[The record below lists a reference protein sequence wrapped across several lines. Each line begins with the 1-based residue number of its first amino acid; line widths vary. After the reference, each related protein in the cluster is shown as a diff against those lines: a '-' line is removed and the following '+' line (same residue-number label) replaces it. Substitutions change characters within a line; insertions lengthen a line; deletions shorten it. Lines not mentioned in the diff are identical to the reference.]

1 MKNYVINYSH
11 RNNPLDFIDEAF
23 DSFFRPAFYDE
34 KFDAMKTDIAAIRT
48 GKAST
53 ALVEG
58 LMVEYYGTNT
68 RLRDIAGLSTPDAR
82 TVAIQPW
89 DQSAVQAI
97 EKAII
102 NSNIGISPVSD
113 GKIVRLPIPPLSED
127 RRAALAK
134 QVKAR
139 SEEARVA
146 VRNARR
152 DANEAAKKAQ
162 KASEITEDELKN
174 LLEKI
179 QKMTDSY
186 IANIDKLA
194 EEKEKELM
202 KV

>member
-1 MKNYVINYSH
+1 MAIEEL
-11 RNNPLDFIDEAF
+11 LDNMEESMMNA
-23 DSFFRPAFYDE
+23 E
-34 KFDAMKTDIAAIRT
+34 DAMKTDIAAIRT

-82 TVAIQPW
+82 TVAILPW

>member
-1 MKNYVINYSH
+1 MAIEEL
-11 RNNPLDFIDEAF
+11 LDNMEESMMNA
-23 DSFFRPAFYDE
+23 E
-34 KFDAMKTDIAAIRT
+34 DAMKTDIAAIRT

-139 SEEARVA
+139 SEEARAA

>member
-1 MKNYVINYSH
+1 MAVADL
-11 RNNPLDFIDEAF
+11 LDNMEESMMNA
-23 DSFFRPAFYDE
+23 E
-34 KFDAMKTDIAAIRT
+34 DAMKADIAAIRT

-53 ALVEG
+53 ALVEN

-89 DQSAVQAI
+89 DQSAVSAI

-102 NSNIGISPVSD
+102 NSNIGISQVSD
-113 GKIVRLPIPPLSED
+113 GKIVRLPIPPLNEE
-127 RRAALAK
+127 RRASLAK
-134 QVKAR
+134 QVKTR

-146 VRNARR
+146 IRNARG
-152 DANEAAKKAQ
+152 DAKDAAKKAQ

-174 LLEKI
+174 FLDKV
-179 QKMTDSY
+179 QKMTDTY
-186 IANIDKLA
+186 IASVDKIA

>member
-1 MKNYVINYSH
+1 MAIEEL
-11 RNNPLDFIDEAF
+11 LDNMEESMMNA
-23 DSFFRPAFYDE
+23 E
-34 KFDAMKTDIAAIRT
+34 DAMKTDIAAIRT

-194 EEKEKELM
+194 EEKDKELM

>member
-1 MKNYVINYSH
+1 MTDEILLLVDETLENMGKAEEAMKN
-11 RNNPLDFIDEAF
+11 DF
-23 DSFFRPAFYDE
+23 S
-34 KFDAMKTDIAAIRT
+34 AIRT

>member
-1 MKNYVINYSH
+1 MAIEEL
-11 RNNPLDFIDEAF
+11 LDNMEESMMNA
-23 DSFFRPAFYDE
+23 E
-34 KFDAMKTDIAAIRT
+34 DAMKTDIAAIRT

-202 KV
+202 KI

>member
-1 MKNYVINYSH
+1 MAIEEL
-11 RNNPLDFIDEAF
+11 LDNMEESMMNA
-23 DSFFRPAFYDE
+23 E
-34 KFDAMKTDIAAIRT
+34 DAMKTDIAAIRT

-58 LMVEYYGTNT
+58 LMVEYYGSNT

-202 KV
+202 KI

>member
-1 MKNYVINYSH
+1 MAIEEL
-11 RNNPLDFIDEAF
+11 LDNMEESMMNA
-23 DSFFRPAFYDE
+23 E
-34 KFDAMKTDIAAIRT
+34 DAMKTDIAAIRT

-82 TVAIQPW
+82 IVAIQPW

>member
-1 MKNYVINYSH
+1 MAIEEL
-11 RNNPLDFIDEAF
+11 LDNMEESMMNA
-23 DSFFRPAFYDE
+23 E
-34 KFDAMKTDIAAIRT
+34 DAMKTDIAAIRT

-139 SEEARVA
+139 SEEALSGL
-146 VRNARR
+146 ARG
-152 DANEAAKKAQ
+152 A
-162 KASEITEDELKN
+162 
-174 LLEKI
+174 
-179 QKMTDSY
+179 
-186 IANIDKLA
+186 
-194 EEKEKELM
+194 
-202 KV
+202 

>member
-1 MKNYVINYSH
+1 
-11 RNNPLDFIDEAF
+11 
-23 DSFFRPAFYDE
+23 
-34 KFDAMKTDIAAIRT
+34 
-48 GKAST
+48 
-53 ALVEG
+53 
-58 LMVEYYGTNT
+58 MVEYYGTNT

>member
-1 MKNYVINYSH
+1 MAIEE
-11 RNNPLDFIDEAF
+11 LF
-23 DSFFRPAFYDE
+23 DNMEESMMNAE
-34 KFDAMKTDIAAIRT
+34 DAMKTDIAAIRT

>member
-1 MKNYVINYSH
+1 MAIEEL
-11 RNNPLDFIDEAF
+11 LDNMEESMMNA
-23 DSFFRPAFYDE
+23 E
-34 KFDAMKTDIAAIRT
+34 DAMKTDIAAIRT

-113 GKIVRLPIPPLSED
+113 GKIVRLPIPPLSKD

>member
-1 MKNYVINYSH
+1 MAIEEL
-11 RNNPLDFIDEAF
+11 LDNMEESMMNA
-23 DSFFRPAFYDE
+23 E
-34 KFDAMKTDIAAIRT
+34 DAMKTDIAAIRT

-162 KASEITEDELKN
+162 KDGL
-174 LLEKI
+174 
-179 QKMTDSY
+179 
-186 IANIDKLA
+186 LA
-194 EEKEKELM
+194 EGF
-202 KV
+202 

>member
-1 MKNYVINYSH
+1 MAIEEL
-11 RNNPLDFIDEAF
+11 LDNMEESMMNA
-23 DSFFRPAFYDE
+23 E
-34 KFDAMKTDIAAIRT
+34 DAMKTDIAAIRT

-97 EKAII
+97 DKAII

-146 VRNARR
+146 VRNARS

>member
-1 MKNYVINYSH
+1 MAIEEL
-11 RNNPLDFIDEAF
+11 LDNMEESMMNA
-23 DSFFRPAFYDE
+23 E
-34 KFDAMKTDIAAIRT
+34 DAMKTDIAAIRT

-152 DANEAAKKAQ
+152 DANEAAKKTQ

>member
-1 MKNYVINYSH
+1 MAIEEL
-11 RNNPLDFIDEAF
+11 LDNMEESMMNA
-23 DSFFRPAFYDE
+23 E
-34 KFDAMKTDIAAIRT
+34 DAMKTDIAAIRT

-179 QKMTDSY
+179 QNSTDSS
-186 IANIDKLA
+186 IAIIDKLA

>member
-1 MKNYVINYSH
+1 MAIEEL
-11 RNNPLDFIDEAF
+11 LDNMEESMMNA
-23 DSFFRPAFYDE
+23 E
-34 KFDAMKTDIAAIRT
+34 DAMKTDIAAIRT

-58 LMVEYYGTNT
+58 LMGEYYGTNT

>member
-1 MKNYVINYSH
+1 MAIEDILDTMEEGMMNAEEAMKN
-11 RNNPLDFIDEAF
+11 
-23 DSFFRPAFYDE
+23 
-34 KFDAMKTDIAAIRT
+34 DIAAIRT

-53 ALVEG
+53 VLVEN
-58 LMVEYYGTNT
+58 LMIEYYGTNT

-82 TVAIQPW
+82 TIAIQPW
-89 DQSAVQAI
+89 DQSAVHAI

-127 RRAALAK
+127 RRIALAK

-139 SEEARVA
+139 TEEARVA

-162 KASEITEDELKN
+162 KASEITEDELKMA
-174 LLEKI
+174 EKDL
-179 QKMTDSY
+179 QKITDD
-186 IANIDKLA
+186 NCKELDKLLDI
-194 EEKEKELM
+194 KEKELM
-202 KV
+202 SV

>member
-1 MKNYVINYSH
+1 M
-11 RNNPLDFIDEAF
+11 LDNMEESMMNA
-23 DSFFRPAFYDE
+23 E
-34 KFDAMKTDIAAIRT
+34 DAMKTDIAAIRT

>member
-1 MKNYVINYSH
+1 MAIEEL
-11 RNNPLDFIDEAF
+11 LDNMEESMMNA
-23 DSFFRPAFYDE
+23 E
-34 KFDAMKTDIAAIRT
+34 DAMKTDIAAIRT

-53 ALVEG
+53 ALVEN